1 MRGMPSR
8 GGVDDVAIA
17 WEQAVEGEADCIGA
31 SDVSG
36 VDRLDM
42 NVRFGAVPG
51 VPALPEHVTDLYVL
65 SWLYAHAAMDEMAE
79 GYHDS
84 AAFDEDVVAGKR
96 YPSRLCSTLLGEG
109 VADRG
114 ESAMRGMVRLDV
126 VCCDHDSLHRCQH
139 AAPEARE
146 SLRAFGAQQRAERDG
161 RGASRVVDGHEVDR
175 VRRREQRCAV
185 AGHAIGRAV
194 LDEPSTCEWVLEVKE
209 VGHPVSFLG
218 QTRRL

>member
-79 GYHDS
+79 G
-84 AAFDEDVVAGKR
+84 
-96 YPSRLCSTLLGEG
+96 
-109 VADRG
+109 
-114 ESAMRGMVRLDV
+114 
-126 VCCDHDSLHRCQH
+126 
-139 AAPEARE
+139 
-146 SLRAFGAQQRAERDG
+146 
-161 RGASRVVDGHEVDR
+161 
-175 VRRREQRCAV
+175 
-185 AGHAIGRAV
+185 
-194 LDEPSTCEWVLEVKE
+194 
-209 VGHPVSFLG
+209 
-218 QTRRL
+218 